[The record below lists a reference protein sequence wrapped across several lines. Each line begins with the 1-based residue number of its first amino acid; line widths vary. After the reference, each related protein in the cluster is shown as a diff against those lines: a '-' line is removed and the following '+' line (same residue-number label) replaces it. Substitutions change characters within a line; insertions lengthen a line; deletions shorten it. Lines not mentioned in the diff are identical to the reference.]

1 MQDAI
6 TNIINQ
12 YDVRGKYLDTTAI
25 SELSIY
31 FKEGINRLQITE
43 RIISQASKIVKE
55 SASRLYIEQPELL
68 RPGGNSYT
76 TRRYATCLRDIDYY
90 LRYTTYA
97 IISNDNYILNER
109 LLDGL
114 KETYLSLNVPI
125 GPTIFSIQ
133 MLKNVVIEELKSSN
147 TNLSTDDINKVTIP
161 FDHISESLSEQN
173 L

>member
-12 YDVRGKYLDTTAI
+12 YDIRGKYLDEIAI
-25 SELSIY
+25 NQLNKY
-31 FKEGINRLQITE
+31 FNGGINRLKAIE
-43 RIISQASKIVKE
+43 VIISQASKIVKE
-55 SASRLYIEQPELL
+55 SASRLYSEQPELL

-90 LRYTTYA
+90 LRYTSYA
-97 IISNDNYILNER
+97 IISNNNYILNER

-125 GPTIFSIQ
+125 GPTILSIQ
-133 MLKNVVIEELKSSN
+133 MLKNVVIEEIN
-147 TNLSTDDINKVTIP
+147 NNNVDITTEDINEIVKP
-161 FDHISESLSEQN
+161 FDYISQNLSEQN
-173 L
+173 I

>member
-12 YDVRGKYLDTTAI
+12 YDIRGKYLDTIAI
-25 SELSIY
+25 SALSIY
-31 FKEGINRLQITE
+31 FKEGINRLKVTE
-43 RIISQASKIVKE
+43 VIISQASKIVKE
-55 SASRLYIEQPELL
+55 SASRLYLEQPELL

-97 IISNDNYILNER
+97 IISSNNYVLNER

-133 MLKNVVIEELKSSN
+133 MLKNVVFEEIRDSD
-147 TNLSTDDINKVTIP
+147 TNLSTDDINKIIQP
-161 FDHISESLSEQN
+161 FDYISQNLGEQN
-173 L
+173 I